1 MGSGSIDP
9 RNVKTRA
16 RVLSAARDLLADEGQ
31 GAVTPS
37 RLAKETGISRST
49 IYRNWADPSEIV
61 LDAIAD
67 EGARPPFEPT
77 GDPRTDLTEYL
88 RNLRNGLEMPHTTLL
103 ATRIERAERDPKTA
117 DVMRSTNQAR
127 RKLMADI
134 LGQMPD
140 EFADAH
146 ALVVGPLFFQRFLA
160 REPITDELIEHVV
173 DAYLATRPV

>member
-1 MGSGSIDP
+1 VQNEYVDP
-9 RNVKTRA
+9 RVTRTRE
-16 RVLSAARDLLADEGQ
+16 RVLAAARDLLADEGQ
-31 GAVTPS
+31 AAVTPT
-37 RLAKETGISRST
+37 RLAEETGVSRST
-49 IYRNWADPSEIV
+49 IYRNWSDPAEIV
-61 LDAIAD
+61 LAAIAD

-88 RNLRNGLEMPHTTLL
+88 KNLRNGLGMPHTTLL
-103 ATRIERAERDPKTA
+103 ATRIERAEHDPEA
-117 DVMRSTNQAR
+117 DETMRATNAAR

-134 LGQMPD
+134 LGQIPD

-160 REPITDELIEHVV
+160 REPITDELIGLIV